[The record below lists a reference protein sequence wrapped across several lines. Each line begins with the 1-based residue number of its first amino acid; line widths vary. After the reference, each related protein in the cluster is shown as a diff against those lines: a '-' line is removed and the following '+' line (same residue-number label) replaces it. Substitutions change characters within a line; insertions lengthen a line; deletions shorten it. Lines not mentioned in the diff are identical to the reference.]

1 MRIFNLPDLGE
12 GLTEAEI
19 VQWLVKAGDE
29 IAADDP
35 LVAVETDKAIVEI
48 PSPYDGRIHRLC
60 ANVGEIVQTGGPLL
74 EYVTEEETK
83 REDSGTVVGKVV
95 SSEQKLQE
103 KAAPVSRKDGGAVK
117 AMPAIRALARQLEV
131 DLSVV
136 SPSGPR
142 DSISADDVRRVAKRL
157 QELGPLELLRGARR
171 TMAAKM
177 TQSGAEVVPATIV
190 DDADVD
196 HWQKDVDVTARLMMA
211 IIAGC
216 GKEPNLNAWFD
227 AHSLGW
233 RVLEK
238 IDIAIAVDTKEGL
251 FTPVIRDAGS
261 FDCHTLAAKLQQLKV
276 NIKERIVQAQEMR
289 DYTITV
295 SNFGMIAGRYAT
307 PVVVPPT
314 VAILGAGRI
323 EARAVIVDN
332 ALVARR
338 LLPLSL
344 TFDHRAVNGGEAG
357 RFMAAVIK
365 SLEDTRIQN

>member
-1 MRIFNLPDLGE
+1 
-12 GLTEAEI
+12 
-19 VQWLVKAGDE
+19 
-29 IAADDP
+29 
-35 LVAVETDKAIVEI
+35 
-48 PSPYDGRIHRLC
+48 
-60 ANVGEIVQTGGPLL
+60 
-74 EYVTEEETK
+74 
-83 REDSGTVVGKVV
+83 
-95 SSEQKLQE
+95 
-103 KAAPVSRKDGGAVK
+103 
-117 AMPAIRALARQLEV
+117 
-131 DLSVV
+131 
-136 SPSGPR
+136 
-142 DSISADDVRRVAKRL
+142 
-157 QELGPLELLRGARR
+157 
-171 TMAAKM
+171 MAAKM
-177 TQSGAEVVPATIV
+177 TQSGAEIGPATII
-190 DDADVD
+190 DNADVD
-196 HWQKDVDVTARLMMA
+196 HWPKNVDVTACLMMA
-211 IIAGC
+211 IVAGC
-216 GKEPNLNAWFD
+216 GKEPNLNGWVD
-227 AHSLGW
+227 AHSLGR

-261 FDCHTLAAKLQQLKV
+261 FDYQTLAAKLQQLKV
-276 NIKERIVQAQEMR
+276 NIKERSTQAQEMR

-357 RFMAAVIK
+357 RFMAVVIE